1 MSMIEPRVFV
11 HILLK
16 ETALILFKWIKWDK
30 GGSLDNCFN
39 GVRIV
44 ALKHLREVI

>member
-1 MSMIEPRVFV
+1 MSMIEPRGFV

-30 GGSLDNCFN
+30 GGSLDYCFN

-44 ALKHLREVI
+44 ALKRLREVI